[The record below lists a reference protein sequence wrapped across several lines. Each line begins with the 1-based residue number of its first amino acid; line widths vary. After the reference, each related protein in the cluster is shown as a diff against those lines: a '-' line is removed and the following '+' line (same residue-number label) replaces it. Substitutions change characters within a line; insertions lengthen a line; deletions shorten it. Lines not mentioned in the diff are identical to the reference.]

1 MHYRV
6 VKINVNQ
13 GQMDEIVNCLD
24 SISNRL
30 YDLEGLQSIHCV
42 KASDT
47 EIYAFSCYETQEQ
60 VQKATAFQQEV
71 FGGMAKFFSAP
82 PKIIEGPQM
91 WHWSPTK
98 ATI

>member
-47 EIYAFSCYETQEQ
+47 EIYAFS
-60 VQKATAFQQEV
+60 
-71 FGGMAKFFSAP
+71 
-82 PKIIEGPQM
+82 
-91 WHWSPTK
+91 
-98 ATI
+98 